1 MDSVDDLKSVY
12 PASSFGGKTLA
23 QSDRSRRS
31 SQSSWEVDLKL
42 ERSFPSEELS
52 YSIGEDAVRYTT
64 EVHEIP
70 CAGLR
75 IRHGKFRGLVCW
87 RLVVRLPS
95 AIATEAPNV
104 RESAVVGNF
113 ILDTGAQACFVA
125 PAVMRALGYG
135 EHQVRPGAGVEL
147 LVQGVKTQFVIADE
161 GEAGRLSLDY
171 MVAGALGLHLN
182 GASGAEPVIYREAQ
196 GVPRNAERTISL
208 TQVVKGKVKSL
219 FQSFTSKRQGTS
231 STQSGPSAQPDASRH
246 STSG

>member
-42 ERSFPSEELS
+42 GVFATFHFFLKKKKEPLLSSSSRGFFYFYFIFLVEKKNTHSLRSDFFAERSFPSEELS

-182 GASGAEPVIYREAQ
+182 GASGAEPVIYREC
-196 GVPRNAERTISL
+196 
-208 TQVVKGKVKSL
+208 L
-219 FQSFTSKRQGTS
+219 FFFV
-231 STQSGPSAQPDASRH
+231 
-246 STSG
+246 